1 MPIPNNIKCNPLK
14 LKIIEVNAFKQAK
27 KDQVI
32 MHGEHLPVYKSLSL
46 FILKYDFI
54 LIQLCGLESIIAI
67 TLPILYR
74 KVKFH

>member
-1 MPIPNNIKCNPLK
+1 MPLSK
-14 LKIIEVNAFKQAK
+14 LK